1 MKHRVNPAKSGGEL
15 EPDRHRINH
24 LGDAVWPNESGRQL
38 TRRRLERQILGRK
51 PIITIKPSIKCQS
64 MLKMENSVLFRRQ
77 NTKFVQ
83 KPYEIK
89 ILHFGFL
96 F

>member
-1 MKHRVNPAKSGGEL
+1 MKALN
-15 EPDRHRINH
+15 
-24 LGDAVWPNESGRQL
+24 
-38 TRRRLERQILGRK
+38 ILQRNTVIL

-89 ILHFGFL
+89 ILHFVFL